1 LENNTIAIGH
11 RYDFTSW
18 ENMKGKMVFI
28 NGDKHYHITEVLSET
43 VFSFDTEYP
52 LCPGFG
58 EGIYG
63 GE

>member
-1 LENNTIAIGH
+1 
-11 RYDFTSW
+11 
-18 ENMKGKMVFI
+18 MKGKMVFI